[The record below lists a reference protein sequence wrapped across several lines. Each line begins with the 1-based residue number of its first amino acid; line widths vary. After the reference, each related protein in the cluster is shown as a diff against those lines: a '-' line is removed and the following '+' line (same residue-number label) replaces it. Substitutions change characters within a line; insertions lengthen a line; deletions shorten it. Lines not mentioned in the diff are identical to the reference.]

1 MTEKRTR
8 RKRDPERTREAI
20 LEAARE
26 VLAQDGKEGVS
37 VVQVARRAG
46 VNRGTAY
53 QHFQTREQLI
63 EATAAWVS
71 DKLDRAV
78 FGDPAV
84 ESAVESDTVEAVNDN
99 LATFAMENPE
109 LGRIW
114 LFEVLS
120 SKQPSN
126 DPFWRHYES
135 SFKKFAK
142 TALAQPGIDV
152 EVLSVLLISG
162 AFIWPVW
169 VRAHARTAKDRQL
182 MMERYTRE
190 ILRLTLHGTL
200 RPEKYPGLE
209 TIVNKAPGMKQS
221 SGADKSSGANKSAA
235 ASKSAGA
242 SKSVAANKSA
252 AANNAAAASKS
263 TVASKSSAVNKP
275 SRTSKPATDRS

>member
-37 VVQVARRAG
+37 VVEVARRAG

-63 EATAAWVS
+63 EATAEWVS
-71 DKLDRAV
+71 DKLYQAV
-78 FGDPAV
+78 FGDPALARAQRDQSV
-84 ESAVESDTVEAVNDN
+84 DSSDVEAVNDN
-99 LATFAMENPE
+99 LAMFAMENPE

-120 SKQPSN
+120 SKQPAN

-135 SFKKFAK
+135 TFKRFAK

-169 VRAHARTAKDRQL
+169 VRAHARTAKERQQ

-209 TIVNKAPGMKQS
+209 TRVSEASPMSKPTRVSKPRVS
-221 SGADKSSGANKSAA
+221 KPR
-235 ASKSAGA
+235 ASKASA
-242 SKSVAANKSA
+242 SKAS
-252 AANNAAAASKS
+252 ASK
-263 TVASKSSAVNKP
+263 P
-275 SRTSKPATDRS
+275 